1 MRANPK
7 TYTDEFRSDAV
18 ALCLRGDRSL
28 KEVAADIGVNH
39 WTLRDWYNREEMA
52 KRSKKKRP
60 SSAAS
65 PPPNETT
72 EEKVKR
78 LEREMA
84 RLQKEN
90 DQLRM
95 DRETKRRA
103 AAFFAKESE

>member
-1 MRANPK
+1 MRATPK
-7 TYTDEFRSDAV
+7 TYTNEFRSDAV

-28 KEVAADIGVNH
+28 KQVATDIGVNH

-52 KRSKKKRP
+52 KRSKKKPPSSTASRP
-60 SSAAS
+60 S
-65 PPPNETT
+65 NETT

-90 DQLRM
+90 EQLRM
-95 DRETKRRA
+95 DREILKKA